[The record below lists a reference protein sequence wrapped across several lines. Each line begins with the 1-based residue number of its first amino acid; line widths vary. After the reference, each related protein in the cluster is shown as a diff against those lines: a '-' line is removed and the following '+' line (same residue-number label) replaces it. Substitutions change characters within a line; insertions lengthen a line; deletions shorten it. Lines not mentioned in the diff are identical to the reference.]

1 MRATRMEPIFETL
14 KESGPTTK
22 DSVARISTLAKVL
35 DSAIP
40 IPGTNRTIGIDPLL
54 GLFPVVGDA
63 ISAALASYI
72 IWEAR
77 QLGIPRWKIAR
88 MIGNMALDTAVGAV
102 PLVGDLFDMAYKSN
116 RRNLRIVLDHLEQT
130 GRLTPK
136 VIEGTAVRVEESS
149 SPRLRGEGSGRELA
163 AGASP
168 KGEGEGMSTVERKRR
183 HPLTRSRLLGASRL
197 SPQAGRG
204 HLPLEMNCRNLSDFA
219 APNT

>member
-149 SPRLRGEGSGRELA
+149 SPRLRGEGFA
-163 AGASP
+163 ARP
-168 KGEGEGMSTVERKRR
+168 
-183 HPLTRSRLLGASRL
+183 RSE
-197 SPQAGRG
+197 PAGRG
-204 HLPLEMNCRNLSDFA
+204 
-219 APNT
+219 